1 MSFSAAKA
9 AAFPTRLQDLRGD
22 RPQINLSIRFPTATF
37 RAGPALR
44 LEPRPW
50 PGALAQDSAPGA
62 RRKEPRACP
71 WGSTSCLVFLFIL
84 LSAGRS
90 GAEILIEPRI
100 GFHGVFQLGRPF
112 PLEVELNNS
121 GRPAEGVLEVQV
133 WRGGATK
140 GGNPYP
146 LLYRKEI
153 FLPAQS
159 RKTVQLTIEPDFIS
173 RPLVITFAGP
183 GARASRELD
192 LRRYFSPAP
201 VMLLVSD
208 GLAISPIAQG
218 SFASNRLV
226 ALSLAELPSDPRALL
241 GVSHLILYEAS
252 MRELSR
258 SQLLALDTWLS
269 AGGRMVILGS
279 LNYALYQEAALG
291 RFLPVRVTGAQ
302 RISFVPSLG
311 KNQRALPI
319 ADVWAQSSTVVGGKV
334 LAEAQGLPVLVE
346 ASRGK
351 GRVTYLSL
359 DVGRPPLSRW
369 EGLPGFLQNLL
380 APVPGD
386 DSSPRT
392 QWDDGIFSQLVLSPS
407 FISAYVPN
415 HSLFLALVGYAIGLG
430 VITWLWQSKRLPART
445 LFIGCA
451 VWAALAGAAG
461 YLLFSRGGNIPD
473 GVLLAATVIESS
485 ADGYVEAQSN
495 LALFSTQIRPYNLQ
509 IERGWME
516 LTPVASR
523 SREALEP
530 AVVIQEGGG
539 ASRYQLPLREW
550 DYRLFRLRAVERFP
564 LRAEFEP
571 QGDRLLMKVDNQSA
585 KDLTDCWLVMPGQ
598 RYALGDIPRGASWN
612 RTFSLGGSKPPAEMG
627 SVRADGVNFRDVTF
641 ADKTREIL
649 FHSSF
654 FPRGNAAA
662 PWNGS
667 AAVFFGWVKD
677 PERRVGVDDPRIR
690 VRDYTLFRAI
700 VPLGGTEDE

>member
-9 AAFPTRLQDLRGD
+9 AAFPTRLRKLRPG
-22 RPQINLSIRFPTATF
+22 
-37 RAGPALR
+37 GPARDHCIRHFSTGFR
-44 LEPRPW
+44 LEAASGFFSLVIFLLP
-50 PGALAQDSAPGA
+50 ALG
-62 RRKEPRACP
+62 
-71 WGSTSCLVFLFIL
+71 
-84 LSAGRS
+84 
-90 GAEILIEPRI
+90 GAEILIEPRV

-140 GGNPYP
+140 GGSPYP

-159 RKTVQLTIEPDFIS
+159 RKTVQLTVDPDFIS
-173 RPLVITFAGP
+173 RPLAITFASP
-183 GARASRELD
+183 AVRATREID

-201 VMLLVSD
+201 VMLLVSE

-218 SFASNRLV
+218 SLASNRLV
-226 ALSLAELPSDPRALL
+226 ALTLAELPSDPRALL

-252 MRELSR
+252 MRELFR
-258 SQLLALDTWLS
+258 SQLLALDIWLS

-279 LNYALYQEAALG
+279 LNYALYQEPAIG
-291 RFLPVRVTGAQ
+291 RFLPVRVTGAK

-311 KNQRALPI
+311 KNERAAPI
-319 ADVWAQSSTVVGGKV
+319 ADVWAQASTVVGGKV
-334 LAEAQGLPVLVE
+334 LADSQGIPVWVE

-351 GRVTYLSL
+351 GRVTYLAI

-369 EGLPGFLQNLL
+369 EGLPGLLQKLL
-380 APVPGD
+380 APVPSD

-415 HSLFLALVGYAIGLG
+415 RSLFLAMVGYSIGLG
-430 VITWLWQSKRLPART
+430 VVTWFWQRRRLPTRI

-451 VWAALAGAAG
+451 AWATLAGAAG

-495 LALFSTQIRPYNLQ
+495 LALFSTQIRPYHLQ
-509 IERGWME
+509 MEPGWLE

-523 SREALEP
+523 SREAPEP
-530 AVVIQEGGG
+530 AVVLQEGGG

-564 LRAEFEP
+564 LRAELAAE
-571 QGDRLLMKVDNQSA
+571 GDQLRVQVNNQSA
-585 KDLTDCWLVMPGQ
+585 KDLTDCWLVVPGQ
-598 RYALGDIPRGASWN
+598 RYQLGDISRGASWN
-612 RTFSLGGSKPPAEMG
+612 RVFSLARAKTQDETSLSRAE
-627 SVRADGVNFRDVTF
+627 AINFRDITF

-654 FPRGNAAA
+654 FSGSNAAA
-662 PWNGS
+662 PWSGS

-677 PERRVGVDDPRIR
+677 PERRVRIDDPRIR
-690 VRDYTLFRAI
+690 VHDYTLFRAI
-700 VPLGGTEDE
+700 LSLGGAENE

>member
-9 AAFPTRLQDLRGD
+9 AAFPIHLHDACSGASAR
-22 RPQINLSIRFPTATF
+22 NLCVNHSSAGFRF
-37 RAGPALR
+37 GPATGL
-44 LEPRPW
+44 LS
-50 PGALAQDSAPGA
+50 L
-62 RRKEPRACP
+62 C
-71 WGSTSCLVFLFIL
+71 IL
-84 LSAGRS
+84 LFPALG
-90 GAEILIEPRI
+90 GAEILIEPHV

-112 PLEVELNNS
+112 PLEVELSNS
-121 GRPAEGVLEVQV
+121 GRPAEGALEVQV

-140 GGNPYP
+140 GGSPYP

-159 RKTVQLTIEPDFIS
+159 RKTVQLTVDPDFIS
-173 RPLVITFAGP
+173 RPLAITFAGP
-183 GARASRELD
+183 AARVTREID

-201 VMLLVSD
+201 VMLLASE
-208 GLAISPIAQG
+208 GLALPTIAQG
-218 SFASNRLV
+218 SSAPNRLV
-226 ALSLAELPSDPRALL
+226 ALTLAELPSDPRALL

-279 LNYALYQEAALG
+279 LNYALYQEPALG
-291 RFLPVRVTGAQ
+291 RFLPVRVTGVK

-311 KNQRALPI
+311 KNVRAAPI
-319 ADVWAQSSTVVGGKV
+319 ADVWVQASTVVGGKV
-334 LAEAQGLPVLVE
+334 LADSQGIPVWVE

-351 GRVTYLSL
+351 GRVTYLAI

-369 EGLPGFLQNLL
+369 EGLPGLLQNFL

-392 QWDDGIFSQLVLSPS
+392 QWDDGVFSQLVLSPS

-415 HSLFLALVGYAIGLG
+415 RSLFLAMVGYSIGLG
-430 VITWLWQSKRLPART
+430 VLTWLWQRRRLPARI

-451 VWAALAGAAG
+451 AWAVLSSIAG

-495 LALFSTQIRPYNLQ
+495 LALFSTQIRPYHMQ
-509 IERGWME
+509 MERGWLE

-523 SREALEP
+523 SREAPEP
-530 AVVIQEGGG
+530 AVVLQEGGG

-564 LRAEFEP
+564 LRAELAAEGE
-571 QGDRLLMKVDNQSA
+571 QLRVQVNNQSA
-585 KDLTDCWLVMPGQ
+585 KDLTDCWLVVPGQ
-598 RYALGDIPRGASWN
+598 RYQLGDIPRGASWN
-612 RTFSLGGSKPPAEMG
+612 RLFSLARAKTQDETSLSRAE
-627 SVRADGVNFRDVTF
+627 AINFRDVTF

-654 FPRGNAAA
+654 FSRSSAAA

-667 AAVFFGWVKD
+667 AAVFFGWVRE
-677 PERRVGVDDPRIR
+677 PEPRVRIDDPRIR
-690 VRDYTLFRAI
+690 VHDYTLFRTI
-700 VPLGGTEDE
+700 VPLGGAEDE

>member
-9 AAFPTRLQDLRGD
+9 AAFPIHLHDACAGAPAR
-22 RPQINLSIRFPTATF
+22 NLCVNHSSGGFRF
-37 RAGPALR
+37 GPASGFFSLVIF
-44 LEPRPW
+44 LLP
-50 PGALAQDSAPGA
+50 ALG
-62 RRKEPRACP
+62 
-71 WGSTSCLVFLFIL
+71 
-84 LSAGRS
+84 
-90 GAEILIEPRI
+90 GAEILIEPRV

-140 GGNPYP
+140 GGSPYP
-146 LLYRKEI
+146 ILYRKEI

-159 RKTVQLTIEPDFIS
+159 RKTVQLTVDPDFIS
-173 RPLVITFAGP
+173 RPLAITFAGP
-183 GARASRELD
+183 AARATREID

-201 VMLLVSD
+201 VMLLVSE

-218 SFASNRLV
+218 SLASNRLV
-226 ALSLAELPSDPRALL
+226 ALTLAELPSDPRALL
-241 GVSHLILYEAS
+241 GVSHLILYEVS

-279 LNYALYQEAALG
+279 LNYALYQEPALA
-291 RFLPVRVTGAQ
+291 RFLPVRVTGAK

-311 KNQRALPI
+311 KNQRAVPI
-319 ADVWAQSSTVVGGKV
+319 ADVWAQTSTVVGGKV
-334 LAEAQGLPVLVE
+334 LADSQGIPVWVE

-351 GRVTYLSL
+351 GRVTYLAI

-369 EGLPGFLQNLL
+369 EGLPGLLQHLL

-415 HSLFLALVGYAIGLG
+415 RSLFLAMVGYAIGLG
-430 VITWLWQSKRLPART
+430 VVTWLWQRKRLPARV

-451 VWAALAGAAG
+451 AWAALSSIAG

-473 GVLLAATVIESS
+473 GVLLTASVLESS

-495 LALFSTQIRPYNLQ
+495 LALFSTQIRPYYMQ
-509 IERGWME
+509 MERGWME
-516 LTPVASR
+516 LIPVASR
-523 SREALEP
+523 SRESPEP
-530 AVVIQEGGG
+530 AVVLQESGG

-564 LRAEFEP
+564 LRAELAVEGE
-571 QGDRLLMKVDNQSA
+571 QLRVQVNNQSA
-585 KDLTDCWLVMPGQ
+585 KDLTDCWLVVPGQ
-598 RYALGDIPRGASWN
+598 RYQLGDIPRGASWN
-612 RTFSLGGSKPPAEMG
+612 RLFSLARAKTQDETSLGRAE
-627 SVRADGVNFRDVTF
+627 AINFRDLSF
-641 ADKTREIL
+641 PDKTREIL

-654 FPRGNAAA
+654 FPGSSATA
-662 PWNGS
+662 PWSGS

-677 PERRVGVDDPRIR
+677 PERRVRINDPRIR
-690 VRDYTLFRAI
+690 VHDYTLFRAI
-700 VPLGGTEDE
+700 LPLGGAEDE

>member
-9 AAFPTRLQDLRGD
+9 AAFRTRLRKLRPGAPARD
-22 RPQINLSIRFPTATF
+22 HCIRHFSTGF
-37 RAGPALR
+37 RLGAASGFFSFFIFLLPAL
-44 LEPRPW
+44 
-50 PGALAQDSAPGA
+50 G
-62 RRKEPRACP
+62 
-71 WGSTSCLVFLFIL
+71 
-84 LSAGRS
+84 
-90 GAEILIEPRI
+90 GAEILIEPRV

-112 PLEVELNNS
+112 PLEVELSNS

-159 RKTVQLTIEPDFIS
+159 RKTVPLTVDPDFIS
-173 RPLVITFAGP
+173 RPLAITFAGP
-183 GARASRELD
+183 TTKATREID

-201 VMLLVSD
+201 VMLLVSE
-208 GLAISPIAQG
+208 GLALPTIAQG
-218 SFASNRLV
+218 SSAPNRLV
-226 ALSLAELPSDPRALL
+226 ALTLAELPSDPRALL

-258 SQLLALDTWLS
+258 SQVLALDIWLS

-279 LNYALYQEAALG
+279 FNYALYQEPALG
-291 RFLPVRVTGAQ
+291 RFLPVRVTGAK

-311 KNQRALPI
+311 KNERAAPI
-319 ADVWAQSSTVVGGKV
+319 ADVWAQASTVIGGKV
-334 LAEAQGLPVLVE
+334 LADSQGIPVWVE

-351 GRVTYLSL
+351 GRVTYLAI

-369 EGLPGFLQNLL
+369 EGLPGLLQNLL
-380 APVPGD
+380 APVPSD

-415 HSLFLALVGYAIGLG
+415 RSLFLAMVGYSIGLG
-430 VITWLWQSKRLPART
+430 VVTWLWQRRRWPARV

-451 VWAALAGAAG
+451 AWVALSSIAG

-495 LALFSTQIRPYNLQ
+495 LALFSTQIRPYHMQ
-509 IERGWME
+509 MERGWLE

-523 SREALEP
+523 SREAPEP
-530 AVVIQEGGG
+530 AVVLQEGGG

-564 LRAEFEP
+564 LRAELAAEGE
-571 QGDRLLMKVDNQSA
+571 QLRVQVNNQSA
-585 KDLTDCWLVMPGQ
+585 KDLTDCWLVVPGR
-598 RYALGDIPRGASWN
+598 RYQLGDIPRGASWN
-612 RTFSLGGSKPPAEMG
+612 RVFSLARAKTQDETSLSRAE
-627 SVRADGVNFRDVTF
+627 AINFRDVTF

-654 FPRGNAAA
+654 FSRSSAAA
-662 PWNGS
+662 PWSGS

-677 PERRVGVDDPRIR
+677 PEPRVHIDDPRIR
-690 VRDYTLFRAI
+690 VHDYTLFRTI
-700 VPLGGTEDE
+700 IPLGGAEDE

>member
-22 RPQINLSIRFPTATF
+22 GPRTNLSIRFPTDTF
-37 RAGPALR
+37 RSGPA
-44 LEPRPW
+44 
-50 PGALAQDSAPGA
+50 
-62 RRKEPRACP
+62 
-71 WGSTSCLVFLFIL
+71 SCLVLLVIL
-84 LSAGRS
+84 LSAGRG

-121 GRPAEGVLEVQV
+121 GRPAEGTLEVQV

-159 RKTVQLTIEPDFIS
+159 RKTVQLTIEPDFVS
-173 RPLVITFAGP
+173 RPLAITFASP

-201 VMLLVSD
+201 VMLLVSE

-218 SFASNRLV
+218 SLASNRLV

-291 RFLPVRVTGAQ
+291 RFLPVRVTGTK
-302 RISFVPSLG
+302 RISFTPNLG
-311 KNQRALPI
+311 KNHRVAPI

-351 GRVTYLSL
+351 GRVIYLSL

-369 EGLPGFLQNLL
+369 EGLPELVQKLL
-380 APVPGD
+380 TPAPGD
-386 DSSPRT
+386 DPSPRT
-392 QWDDGIFSQLVLSPS
+392 QWDDSIFSQLVLSPS

-415 HSLFLALVGYAIGLG
+415 RALLLAIFGYLIGLG
-430 VITWLWQSKRLPART
+430 VLTWLWQRKRLPARI

-451 VWAALAGAAG
+451 TWAVLAGAVG
-461 YLLFSRGGNIPD
+461 YRLFSRGGNIPD

-516 LTPVASR
+516 LTPIASR

-530 AVVIQEGGG
+530 AVVIEEGGG

-550 DYRLFRLRAVERFP
+550 DYRLFRLRAVERFA

-571 QGDRLLMKVDNQSA
+571 QGDRLLMKVNNQSA

-598 RYALGDIPRGASWN
+598 RYALGEIPRGASWS
-612 RTFSLGGSKPPAEMG
+612 RTFSLGGSKPPEEAG
-627 SVRADGVNFRDVTF
+627 SVRAEGVNFRDVTF

-662 PWNGS
+662 PWNGG

-677 PERRVGVDDPRIR
+677 PEQRVRVDDPRIR
-690 VRDYTLFRAI
+690 VHDYTLFRAI
-700 VPLGGTEDE
+700 VPLGGAEDE

>member
-1 MSFSAAKA
+1 
-9 AAFPTRLQDLRGD
+9 L
-22 RPQINLSIRFPTATF
+22 
-37 RAGPALR
+37 
-44 LEPRPW
+44 
-50 PGALAQDSAPGA
+50 
-62 RRKEPRACP
+62 
-71 WGSTSCLVFLFIL
+71 LVIL
-84 LSAGRS
+84 LSAGQG
-90 GAEILIEPRI
+90 GAEILIEPRV

-112 PLEVELNNS
+112 PLEVELSNS
-121 GRPAEGVLEVQV
+121 GRPAEGALEVQV

-140 GGNPYP
+140 GGSPYP

-159 RKTVQLTIEPDFIS
+159 RKTVQLTVDPDFIS
-173 RPLVITFAGP
+173 RPLAITFAGP
-183 GARASRELD
+183 AARATREID

-201 VMLLVSD
+201 VMLLASE
-208 GLAISPIAQG
+208 GLALPTIAQG
-218 SFASNRLV
+218 SSAPNRLV
-226 ALSLAELPSDPRALL
+226 ALTLAELPSDPRALL

-279 LNYALYQEAALG
+279 LNYALYQDPALG
-291 RFLPVRVTGAQ
+291 RFLPVRVTGAK

-311 KNQRALPI
+311 KNVRAAPI
-319 ADVWAQSSTVVGGKV
+319 ADVWAQASTVVGGKV
-334 LAEAQGLPVLVE
+334 LADSQGIPVWVE

-351 GRVTYLSL
+351 GRVTYLAI

-369 EGLPGFLQNLL
+369 EGLPGLLQNLL

-415 HSLFLALVGYAIGLG
+415 RSLFLAMVGYSIGLG
-430 VITWLWQSKRLPART
+430 VLTWLWQRRRLPARI

-451 VWAALAGAAG
+451 AWAVLSSIAG

-495 LALFSTQIRPYNLQ
+495 LALFSTQIRPYHMQ
-509 IERGWME
+509 MERGWLE

-523 SREALEP
+523 SREAPEP
-530 AVVIQEGGG
+530 AVVLQEGGG
-539 ASRYQLPLREW
+539 TSRYQLPLREW

-564 LRAEFEP
+564 LRAKLAAEGE
-571 QGDRLLMKVDNQSA
+571 QLRVQVNNQSA
-585 KDLTDCWLVMPGQ
+585 KDLTDCWLVVPGQ
-598 RYALGDIPRGASWN
+598 RYQLGDIPRGANWN
-612 RTFSLGGSKPPAEMG
+612 RLFSLARAKTQDETSLSRAE
-627 SVRADGVNFRDVTF
+627 AINFRDVTF

-654 FPRGNAAA
+654 FSRSSAAA

-667 AAVFFGWVKD
+667 AAVFFGWVRE
-677 PERRVGVDDPRIR
+677 PEPRVRIDDPRIR
-690 VRDYTLFRAI
+690 VHDYTLFRTI
-700 VPLGGTEDE
+700 VPLGGAEDE

>member
-1 MSFSAAKA
+1 M
-9 AAFPTRLQDLRGD
+9 
-22 RPQINLSIRFPTATF
+22 
-37 RAGPALR
+37 
-44 LEPRPW
+44 
-50 PGALAQDSAPGA
+50 LA
-62 RRKEPRACP
+62 
-71 WGSTSCLVFLFIL
+71 IL
-84 LSAGRS
+84 LTAGRA

-121 GRPAEGVLEVQV
+121 GRPAEGLLAVQV

-159 RKTVQLTIEPDFIS
+159 RKTVQFTIEPDFIS

-183 GARASRELD
+183 NARASRELD

-201 VMLLVSD
+201 VMLLVSE
-208 GLAISPIAQG
+208 GLSISPIAQG

-226 ALSLAELPSDPRALL
+226 ALTLAELPSDPRALL

-291 RFLPVRVTGAQ
+291 RFLPVRVTGTK

-311 KNQRALPI
+311 KGQRAAPI
-319 ADVWAQSSTVVGGKV
+319 APSTRVPALAGGSRSGFRPTGVVEGATGLPVGLHDVWVQSSTVLGGKV

-369 EGLPGFLQNLL
+369 EGLPALLQNLL
-380 APVPGD
+380 APAPGD
-386 DSSPRT
+386 DPSPRT
-392 QWDDGIFSQLVLSPS
+392 QWDDSIFSQLVSSPS
-407 FISAYVPN
+407 FISTYVPN
-415 HSLFLALVGYAIGLG
+415 RALLLAMAGYLIGIG
-430 VITWLWQSKRLPART
+430 VVTWLWQRKRLPART

-451 VWAALAGAAG
+451 AWAVLAGAAG

-473 GVLLAATVIESS
+473 GVLLDATVIESS

-495 LALFSTQIRPYNLQ
+495 LALFSTQIRSYDLQ

-530 AVVIQEGGG
+530 AVVVQAGGG

-550 DYRLFRLRAVERFP
+550 DYRLFRLRAVERFA

-571 QGDRLLMKVDNQSA
+571 QGDRLQMKVNNQSG

-612 RTFSLGGSKPPAEMG
+612 RTYALGGAKPPEEAGSLRAE
-627 SVRADGVNFRDVTF
+627 GVNFRDVTF

-662 PWNGS
+662 PWNGG

-677 PERRVGVDDPRIR
+677 PERRVRVDDPRIR
-690 VRDYTLFRAI
+690 VHDYTLFRAI
-700 VPLGGTEDE
+700 IPLGGAEDE

>member
-1 MSFSAAKA
+1 
-9 AAFPTRLQDLRGD
+9 LL
-22 RPQINLSIRFPTATF
+22 L
-37 RAGPALR
+37 
-44 LEPRPW
+44 
-50 PGALAQDSAPGA
+50 
-62 RRKEPRACP
+62 
-71 WGSTSCLVFLFIL
+71 IL
-84 LSAGRS
+84 LSSGRS
-90 GAEILIEPRI
+90 DAEILIEPRI

-112 PLEVELNNS
+112 PLEIELNNS
-121 GRPAEGVLEVQV
+121 GRPAEGTLEVQV

-159 RKTVQLTIEPDFIS
+159 LKTVQFTIEPDFIS

-183 GARASRELD
+183 GARATREID

-201 VMLLVSD
+201 LMLLVSE

-218 SFASNRLV
+218 SFASNRLI

-291 RFLPVRVTGAQ
+291 RFLPVRVTGTQ

-311 KNQRALPI
+311 KNQRAVPI

-369 EGLPGFLQNLL
+369 EGLPGLLQNLL
-380 APVPGD
+380 TPAPGD
-386 DSSPRT
+386 DPSPRT
-392 QWDDGIFSQLVLSPS
+392 QWDDSIFSQLVLSPS

-415 HSLFLALVGYAIGLG
+415 RALLLAMAVYLVGLG
-430 VITWLWQSKRLPART
+430 VLTWLWQSKRLPART

-451 VWAALAGAAG
+451 AWAVLAGAAG

-530 AVVIQEGGG
+530 AVFIQEGGG

-550 DYRLFRLRAVERFP
+550 DYRLFRLRAVERFA

-598 RYALGDIPRGASWN
+598 RYALGDIPRGASWS
-612 RTFSLGGSKPPAEMG
+612 RTFSLGGSKPLEEMG
-627 SVRADGVNFRDVTF
+627 SVRADGFKFRDVTF

-649 FHSSF
+649 FHASF

-700 VPLGGTEDE
+700 VPLVGAEDE

>member
-1 MSFSAAKA
+1 M
-9 AAFPTRLQDLRGD
+9 LG
-22 RPQINLSIRFPTATF
+22 
-37 RAGPALR
+37 
-44 LEPRPW
+44 
-50 PGALAQDSAPGA
+50 
-62 RRKEPRACP
+62 
-71 WGSTSCLVFLFIL
+71 
-84 LSAGRS
+84 
-90 GAEILIEPRI
+90 GAEILIETRI

-121 GRPAEGVLEVQV
+121 GRPAEGALEVQV

-146 LLYRKEI
+146 LLYRKDI

-201 VMLLVSD
+201 VMLLVSE

-258 SQLLALDTWLS
+258 SQLLALDIWLS

-291 RFLPVRVTGAQ
+291 RFLPVRVTGTK

-311 KNQRALPI
+311 KNQRAAPI

-369 EGLPGFLQNLL
+369 EGLPGLLQNLL
-380 APVPGD
+380 TPAPGD
-386 DSSPRT
+386 DPSPRT
-392 QWDDGIFSQLVLSPS
+392 QWDDSIFSQLVLSPS

-415 HSLFLALVGYAIGLG
+415 RALLLAMAGYLIGLG
-430 VITWLWQSKRLPART
+430 VLTWLWQSKRLPART

-451 VWAALAGAAG
+451 AWAALAGAAG
-461 YLLFSRGGNIPD
+461 YLLFSRGGNTPD

-550 DYRLFRLRAVERFP
+550 DYRLFRLRAVERFA

-571 QGDRLLMKVDNQSA
+571 QGDRLLMKVNNQSG
-585 KDLTDCWLVMPGQ
+585 KDLTDCWLVVPGQ
-598 RYALGDIPRGASWN
+598 RYALGDIPRGASWS
-612 RTFSLGGSKPPAEMG
+612 RTFALGGSKQPEDAG
-627 SVRADGVNFRDVTF
+627 SVRAEGINFRDVTF

-654 FPRGNAAA
+654 FPRGNAVA
-662 PWNGS
+662 PWNGG

-677 PERRVGVDDPRIR
+677 PERRVRVDDPRIR
-690 VRDYTLFRAI
+690 VHDYTLFRAI
-700 VPLGGTEDE
+700 VPLGGAEDE

>member
-1 MSFSAAKA
+1 LF
-9 AAFPTRLQDLRGD
+9 
-22 RPQINLSIRFPTATF
+22 
-37 RAGPALR
+37 PAL
-44 LEPRPW
+44 
-50 PGALAQDSAPGA
+50 G
-62 RRKEPRACP
+62 
-71 WGSTSCLVFLFIL
+71 
-84 LSAGRS
+84 
-90 GAEILIEPRI
+90 GAEILIEPHV

-112 PLEVELNNS
+112 PLEVELSNS
-121 GRPAEGVLEVQV
+121 GRPAEGALEVQV

-140 GGNPYP
+140 GGSPYP

-159 RKTVQLTIEPDFIS
+159 RKTVQLTVDPDFIS
-173 RPLVITFAGP
+173 RPLAITFAGP
-183 GARASRELD
+183 AARVTREID

-201 VMLLVSD
+201 VMLLASE
-208 GLAISPIAQG
+208 GLALPTIAQG
-218 SFASNRLV
+218 SSAPNRLV
-226 ALSLAELPSDPRALL
+226 ALTLAELPSDPRALL

-279 LNYALYQEAALG
+279 LNYALYQEPALG
-291 RFLPVRVTGAQ
+291 RFLPVRVTGAK

-311 KNQRALPI
+311 KNVRAAPI
-319 ADVWAQSSTVVGGKV
+319 ADVWVQASTVVGGKV
-334 LAEAQGLPVLVE
+334 LADSQGIPVWVE

-351 GRVTYLSL
+351 GRVTYLAI

-369 EGLPGFLQNLL
+369 EGLPGLLQNLL

-415 HSLFLALVGYAIGLG
+415 RSLFLAMVGYSIGLG
-430 VITWLWQSKRLPART
+430 VLTWLWQRRRLSARI

-451 VWAALAGAAG
+451 AWAVLSSIAG

-495 LALFSTQIRPYNLQ
+495 LALFSTQIRPYHMQ
-509 IERGWME
+509 MERGWLE

-523 SREALEP
+523 SREAPEP
-530 AVVIQEGGG
+530 AVVLQEGGG

-564 LRAEFEP
+564 LRAELAAEGE
-571 QGDRLLMKVDNQSA
+571 QLRVQVNNQSA
-585 KDLTDCWLVMPGQ
+585 KDLTDCWLVVPGQ
-598 RYALGDIPRGASWN
+598 RYQLGDIPRGASWN
-612 RTFSLGGSKPPAEMG
+612 RLFSLARAKTQDETSLSRAE
-627 SVRADGVNFRDVTF
+627 AINFRDVTF

-654 FPRGNAAA
+654 FSRSSAAA

-667 AAVFFGWVKD
+667 AAVFFGWVRE
-677 PERRVGVDDPRIR
+677 PEPRVRIDDPRIR
-690 VRDYTLFRAI
+690 VHDYTLFRTI
-700 VPLGGTEDE
+700 VPLGGAEDE

>member
-1 MSFSAAKA
+1 
-9 AAFPTRLQDLRGD
+9 L
-22 RPQINLSIRFPTATF
+22 
-37 RAGPALR
+37 
-44 LEPRPW
+44 
-50 PGALAQDSAPGA
+50 
-62 RRKEPRACP
+62 
-71 WGSTSCLVFLFIL
+71 LVIL
-84 LSAGRS
+84 LSSGRG

-183 GARASRELD
+183 NARASREID

-201 VMLLVSD
+201 VMLLVSE

-218 SFASNRLV
+218 SLASNRLI

-291 RFLPVRVTGAQ
+291 RFLPVRVTGTQ

-311 KNQRALPI
+311 KNQRAVPI

-386 DSSPRT
+386 DPSPRT
-392 QWDDGIFSQLVLSPS
+392 QWDDSIFSQLVLSPS

-415 HSLFLALVGYAIGLG
+415 RALLLAMAGYLIGLG
-430 VITWLWQSKRLPART
+430 VLTWLWQNKRLPART

-451 VWAALAGAAG
+451 AWAALAGAAG

-495 LALFSTQIRPYNLQ
+495 LALFSTQIRPYQLQ

-550 DYRLFRLRAVERFP
+550 DYRLFRLRAVERFA

-598 RYALGDIPRGASWN
+598 RYALGDIPRGASWS

-627 SVRADGVNFRDVTF
+627 SVRTDGVNFRDVTF

-677 PERRVGVDDPRIR
+677 PERRVRVDDPRIR
-690 VRDYTLFRAI
+690 VHDYTLFRAI
-700 VPLGGTEDE
+700 VLLGGAEDE

>member
-1 MSFSAAKA
+1 M
-9 AAFPTRLQDLRGD
+9 
-22 RPQINLSIRFPTATF
+22 
-37 RAGPALR
+37 
-44 LEPRPW
+44 
-50 PGALAQDSAPGA
+50 
-62 RRKEPRACP
+62 
-71 WGSTSCLVFLFIL
+71 LVIL
-84 LSAGRS
+84 LSAGQG
-90 GAEILIEPRI
+90 GAEILIEPRV

-121 GRPAEGVLEVQV
+121 GRPAEGALEVQV

-146 LLYRKEI
+146 LLYRKDI

-159 RKTVQLTIEPDFIS
+159 RKTVQLTVDPDFIS
-173 RPLVITFAGP
+173 RPLAITFAGP
-183 GARASRELD
+183 AARATREID

-201 VMLLVSD
+201 VMLLVSE
-208 GLAISPIAQG
+208 GLAIPAIAQG
-218 SFASNRLV
+218 SSAPNRLV
-226 ALSLAELPSDPRALL
+226 ALTLAELPSDPRALL

-279 LNYALYQEAALG
+279 VNYALYQEPALG
-291 RFLPVRVTGAQ
+291 RFLPVRVTGTK
-302 RISFVPSLG
+302 RISFVPTLG
-311 KNQRALPI
+311 NNARAAPI
-319 ADVWAQSSTVVGGKV
+319 TDVWAQVSTVVGGKV
-334 LAEAQGLPVLVE
+334 LADSQGMPVWVE

-351 GRVTYLSL
+351 GRVTYLAI

-369 EGLPGFLQNLL
+369 EGLPGLLQNLL

-415 HSLFLALVGYAIGLG
+415 RSLFLAMVGYSIGLG
-430 VITWLWQSKRLPART
+430 GVTWLWQRKRLPARI

-451 VWAALAGAAG
+451 AWVALSSFAGH
-461 YLLFSRGGNIPD
+461 LLFSRGGNIPD

-495 LALFSTQIRPYNLQ
+495 LALFSTQIRPYHMQ
-509 IERGWME
+509 MERGWLE

-523 SREALEP
+523 SREAPEP
-530 AVVIQEGGG
+530 AVVLQEGGG

-550 DYRLFRLRAVERFP
+550 DYRLFRLRAVERFA
-564 LRAEFEP
+564 LRAELAAEGE
-571 QGDRLLMKVDNQSA
+571 QLRLKVNNQSA
-585 KDLTDCWLVMPGQ
+585 KDLTDCWLVVPGQ
-598 RYALGDIPRGASWN
+598 RYPLGDIPRGARWN
-612 RTFSLGGSKPPAEMG
+612 RLFSLARAKTQDETSLGRAE
-627 SVRADGVNFRDVTF
+627 AINFRDVTF

-654 FPRGNAAA
+654 FSHSNAAA
-662 PWNGS
+662 PWSGS
-667 AAVFFGWVKD
+667 AAVFFGWVRD
-677 PERRVGVDDPRIR
+677 PERRVRIDDPRIR
-690 VRDYTLFRAI
+690 VHDYMLFRAI
-700 VPLGGTEDE
+700 VPLGGAEDE